1 MSGEI
6 SLGAGARATLTSL
19 NSIQSQ
25 ANILQRRL
33 ATGKRVGSPLD
44 NPAAYFLAESL
55 TSRATQLDSLT
66 ASMESAQSTMSA
78 ASAGIEAIQS
88 LLTSARSLANQ
99 ALLSTVSTVT
109 VTGNYSGT
117 LTSGAQIASASGSA
131 TRFRAGDVVTVSDG
145 TTTATYTAVNGDT
158 VQTFLDTVNNTANL
172 KIDASLNSD
181 GQIEFVS
188 TEAVNITIGATL
200 NGAGG
205 ATLSSVIGL
214 TAATTSYTATATR
227 TNLAAQFDSL
237 RTQIDQAA
245 QDSGFN
251 GINLLA
257 GSSLTITFNE
267 TGSSQMTVTGSSI
280 TSTDLSLAASAND
293 WQNDSDVNAA
303 LDAITDA
310 IDSLEATTATFT
322 SMATVITA
330 RSDFNAAMIDTLN
343 TGADLLTA
351 NDSDEDSAMLLAL
364 QTRQKIAASAL
375 ALVQDSQ
382 ASVLKLFG
390 Y

>member
-1 MSGEI
+1 MSVEI
-6 SLGAGARATLTSL
+6 SLGAGARATLASL

-25 ANILQRRL
+25 ANVLQRRL
-33 ATGKRVGSPLD
+33 ATGKRVSTPLD
-44 NPAAYFLAESL
+44 NPAAFFLAQSL

-66 ASMESAQSTMSA
+66 ADMQAADSTMSA

-88 LLTSARSLANQ
+88 LLSSARSLANQ
-99 ALLSTVSTVT
+99 ALLSTVSTTT

-117 LTSGAQIASASGSA
+117 LTTSSQIASGTGSS

-158 VQTFLDTVNNTANL
+158 VEDFLDTINNTANL
-172 KIDASLNSD
+172 KIDASLNSNGD
-181 GQIEFVS
+181 IELVS
-188 TEAVNITIGATL
+188 TEAVNITIGATM

-214 TAATTSYTATATR
+214 SAGTTSYTASATR

-237 RTQIDQAA
+237 RTQIDQTA
-245 QDSGFN
+245 QDAGFN
-251 GINLLA
+251 GVNLLS
-257 GSSLTITFNE
+257 GSSLTLIFNE
-267 TGSSQMTVTGSSI
+267 TGSSQMTVAGSTI
-280 TSTDLSLAASAND
+280 TSANLALSASAND

-303 LDAITDA
+303 LSAIESA
-310 IDSLEATTATFT
+310 IDSLEATTVTFS
-322 SMATVITA
+322 SMATVISA
-330 RSDFNAAMIDTLN
+330 RSEFNSSMIETLH
-343 TGADLLTA
+343 TGADLLTE
-351 NDSDEDSAMLLAL
+351 NDSDADSAMLLAL
-364 QTRQKIAASAL
+364 QTRQQIAATAL

-382 ASVLKLFG
+382 TNTLKLFG

>member
-1 MSGEI
+1 MSVEI
-6 SLGAGARATLTSL
+6 SLGAGTRATLASL

-25 ANILQRRL
+25 ANVLQRRL

-44 NPAAYFLAESL
+44 NPAAFFLAQSL
-55 TSRATQLDSLT
+55 TSRATQLASLT
-66 ASMESAQSTMSA
+66 ADMEAAQSTMSA

-99 ALLSTVSTVT
+99 ALLSTVSTTT

-117 LTSGAQIASASGSA
+117 LTTGAQIASTSGSA

-158 VQTFLDTVNNTANL
+158 VQTFLDTINNTANL

-181 GQIEFVS
+181 GEIVFVS
-188 TEAVNITIGATL
+188 TEAVNITIGATM

-205 ATLSSVIGL
+205 ATLSTVIGH
-214 TAATTSYTATATR
+214 TAGTTSYTANATR
-227 TNLAAQFDSL
+227 TNLAAQFNSL

-245 QDSGFN
+245 QDAGFN
-251 GINLLA
+251 GINLLG
-257 GSSLTITFNE
+257 GSSLTLTFNE
-267 TGSSQMTVTGSSI
+267 TGSSQMTVAGSTI
-280 TSTDLSLAASAND
+280 TSANLSLSASTNN
-293 WQNDSDVNAA
+293 WRNDSDVNAA
-303 LDAITDA
+303 LSAISSA
-310 IDSLEATTATFT
+310 IDSLEATTATFS
-322 SMATVITA
+322 SMATVISA
-330 RSDFNAAMIDTLN
+330 RSEFNSTMIDTLN

-364 QTRQKIAASAL
+364 QTRQQIAATAL

-382 ASVLKLFG
+382 ATALKLFG

>member
-1 MSGEI
+1 MSVEI
-6 SLGAGARATLTSL
+6 SLGAGARATLASL

-25 ANILQRRL
+25 ANVLQRRL
-33 ATGKRVGSPLD
+33 ATGKRVSTPLD
-44 NPAAYFLAESL
+44 NPAAFFLAQSL

-66 ASMESAQSTMSA
+66 ADMQAADSTMSA

-88 LLTSARSLANQ
+88 LLSSARSLANQ
-99 ALLSTVSTVT
+99 ALLSTVSTTT

-117 LTSGAQIASASGSA
+117 LTTSSQIASGTGSS

-158 VQTFLDTVNNTANL
+158 VEDFLDTINNTANL
-172 KIDASLNSD
+172 KIDASLNSNGD
-181 GQIEFVS
+181 IELVS
-188 TEAVNITIGATL
+188 TEAVNITIGATM

-214 TAATTSYTATATR
+214 SAGTTSYTASATR

-237 RTQIDQAA
+237 RTQIDQTA
-245 QDSGFN
+245 QDASFN
-251 GINLLA
+251 GVNLLS
-257 GSSLTITFNE
+257 GSSLTLIFNE
-267 TGSSQMTVTGSSI
+267 TGSSQMTVAGSTI
-280 TSTDLSLAASAND
+280 TSANLALSASAND

-303 LDAITDA
+303 LSAIESA
-310 IDSLEATTATFT
+310 IDSLEATTVTFS
-322 SMATVITA
+322 SMATVISA
-330 RSDFNAAMIDTLN
+330 RSEFNSSMIETLH
-343 TGADLLTA
+343 TGADLLTE
-351 NDSDEDSAMLLAL
+351 NDSDADSAMLLAL
-364 QTRQKIAASAL
+364 QTRQQIAATAL

-382 ASVLKLFG
+382 TNTLKLFG

>member
-1 MSGEI
+1 MSVEI
-6 SLGAGARATLTSL
+6 SLGAGARATLASL

-25 ANILQRRL
+25 ANVLQMRL
-33 ATGKRVGSPLD
+33 ATGKRVNSPLD
-44 NPAAYFLAESL
+44 NPAAFFLAQSL

-66 ASMESAQSTMSA
+66 ADMEAAQSTVSA
-78 ASAGIEAIQS
+78 ASAGIAAIQS
-88 LLTSARSLANQ
+88 LLSSARSLANQ
-99 ALLSTVSTVT
+99 ALLSTVSIAT

-117 LTSGAQIASASGSA
+117 LTTGSQIASAAGSA

-158 VQTFLDTVNNTANL
+158 VQTFLDNVNNTANL
-172 KIDASLNSD
+172 KIDASLNANGD
-181 GQIEFVS
+181 ITFVS
-188 TEAVNITIGATL
+188 TEAVNITIGATM

-205 ATLSSVIGL
+205 ATLSSVIGH
-214 TAATTSYTATATR
+214 TAGTTSYTANATR

-245 QDSGFN
+245 QDAGFN

-257 GSSLTITFNE
+257 GSSLTLTFNE
-267 TGSSQMTVTGSSI
+267 TGSSQMTVAGSTI
-280 TSTDLSLAASAND
+280 TSANLSLSASANS

-303 LDAITDA
+303 LSAISDA
-310 IDSLEATTATFT
+310 IDSLEVTTATFS
-322 SMATVITA
+322 SMATVVSA
-330 RSDFNAAMIDTLN
+330 RSEFNSTMIDTLN
-343 TGADLLTA
+343 TGADLLTE
-351 NDSDEDSAMLLAL
+351 NDSNEDSAMLLAL
-364 QTRQKIAASAL
+364 QTRQQIAATAL

-382 ASVLKLFG
+382 ATALKLFG